1 MKQQYIKLFSFILG
15 FSFIISGVLF
25 VLVSVPIRD
34 NKKESIKEDKI
45 IADEIGNVYET
56 FFEKEKTL
64 STHRNSITKDISS
77 YVEFYIDMPDGYQNM
92 IDAIGMYETNVKE
105 VNDVSS
111 YLRDKCSKNYSVLEA
126 NEKCNA
132 YYINMEK
139 TINSFIGD
147 VDFFN
152 SKIDEFNE
160 WASKENE
167 SLSSSEKYKK
177 LEKYVSKEFTSY
189 VDLNNDGTYLGMNV
203 D

>member
-25 VLVSVPIRD
+25 VFVSIPIRE

-64 STHRNSITKDISS
+64 STYRNSLTKDISS
-77 YVEFYIDMPDGYQNM
+77 YVEFYTDMPSGYQKM
-92 IDAIGMYETNVKE
+92 IDVIAKYEREVEE

-111 YLRDKCSKNYSVLEA
+111 YLGDKCNKNYSVLEA
-126 NEKCNA
+126 NEKCSA

-139 TINSFIGD
+139 TINLFIGD
-147 VDFFN
+147 VEFFN

-167 SLSSSEKYKK
+167 SLSDSEKYKK

-189 VDLNNDGTYLGMNV
+189 VDLNSDGTFLGMNA